1 MVSRPAGEVSGEIA
15 LAEAGGGNG
24 PHPVAP
30 DKLRQEVWGGVGEES
45 FLPTLMHLVLFSH
58 PLARQPQG
66 VPPPH
71 TQGKQ
76 GGWVMWRGV
85 SFREGAMMMMMMG
98 RRKITTVTA

>member
-66 VPPPH
+66 APPPH
-71 TQGKQ
+71 THLFFQQSPTFLAPGT
-76 GGWVMWRGV
+76 GFVEDNFSTDWEWGIVLG
-85 SFREGAMMMMMMG
+85 
-98 RRKITTVTA
+98 